1 MTGAGTCTLCSVFP
15 ERKTRRRENTRCNIY
30 QAKQFSA
37 HGFCL
42 FTLINI
48 LNPLTRY
55 TREGGEKKNIFTYD
69 ISRREL
75 QYNETMCK
83 NECLVIN
90 KQDCR
95 CSVKQRNAIHIR
107 ESYCTRPNHISRG
120 NKNLRISHR
129 FLSRL
134 DAVLINAAAV
144 IYGEQ
149 GLNMHA
155 RVGN

>member
-1 MTGAGTCTLCSVFP
+1 MYPLFCVSREENA
-15 ERKTRRRENTRCNIY
+15 KTRKYSLQHLSSKTILGTRV
-30 QAKQFSA
+30 
-37 HGFCL
+37 L
-42 FTLINI
+42 
-48 LNPLTRY
+48 PLY
-55 TREGGEKKNIFTYD
+55 THKYPQSTYEVYSGGGRKKKNIFTYD